1 MKKEASATTEKPKVY
16 KADQQE
22 RFLKLIEAAKCGEP
36 LNRHDYSRASVQIN
50 RSEDTYERDMR
61 KLKELAEAL
70 DSPHFR
76 RIDKKAMLH
85 YQLKMP
91 DISENEYLVLT
102 LLHQIGLGLFRNEDI
117 RHPAL
122 VSIANTLANAYVDK
136 EKSPYL
142 ELLDHIKYRYSEAYR
157 EKDSLSKIIYI
168 MQSIKDRKMLK
179 CEYQKPQVKESKS
192 ILLKPARLF
201 FYNGSWYVIG
211 EEDRSEKVKQYKVSR
226 MSKIGLTETKYTI
239 NTKKIN
245 KVLNKLDSS
254 FGIHFDPQ
262 AEVQIA
268 KIKFD
273 NEVKDLMQDLVWFDK
288 QENNEKFA
296 DGVIFK
302 VPYTASRELLGRI
315 LRYGCHA
322 EVLEP
327 EDLKLE
333 WLSEIRKM
341 AERFI

>member
-1 MKKEASATTEKPKVY
+1 MSEKSNPAGAVK
-16 KADQQE
+16 QE
-22 RFLKLIEAAKCGEP
+22 RFLKLIEATKCGEP
-36 LNRHDYSRASVQIN
+36 LTRHDYSSESIQIN

-61 KLKELAEAL
+61 ELKELAEAL

-76 RIDKKAMLH
+76 RIDKKSTLY
-85 YQLKMP
+85 YQFKMP
-91 DISENEYLVLT
+91 EISENEYLVLA

-142 ELLDHIKYRYSEAYR
+142 ALLDHIKYRYSEAYR

-168 MQSIKDRKMLK
+168 LQSIKDRKILK

-211 EEDRSEKVKQYKVSR
+211 EEDRSEKIKQYKVSR
-226 MSKIGLTETKYTI
+226 MSKIGLTETKYMI

-288 QENNEKFA
+288 QENNEKVA

-327 EDLKLE
+327 AELREE
-333 WLSEIRKM
+333 WMGELRKM
-341 AERFI
+341 AERFLSNF